1 MRINYSMLTDKDFT
15 CPCCRERGRLRGTA
29 NSDAIYCV
37 DCSYIIS
44 ALDLYQHRTTGGFIE
59 FLVASGE
66 KYAKKYFWMLRLRHD
81 IRVRRLENFWA

>member
-1 MRINYSMLTDKDFT
+1 M
-15 CPCCRERGRLRGTA
+15 RGTV

-37 DCSYIIS
+37 DCNYFIYG
-44 ALDLYQHRTTGGFIE
+44 LDLYKYRTAGGFIE
-59 FLVASGE
+59 FLVESGE